1 MLWMLKLVGDYL
13 RLILFAACVLIGVQ
27 VPGFISQYEQRV
39 DAHLVEAKQ
48 NLAGFQFTADRYFQ
62 GDIKQ
67 LIAHYRASSDQVF
80 VQDANSIES
89 ISSRVSLLTAEYNAL
104 QVAPLKQALHLAF
117 SGDKSLF
124 IETYDGFSF
133 TVPLSLSALFWGG
146 SVALV
151 LLLLLDSGLFTVR
164 KVVSKKRKSP
174 HHS

>member
-1 MLWMLKLVGDYL
+1 MLWMLKLIGDYL
-13 RLILFAACVLIGVQ
+13 RLILFASSVLIGVQ
-27 VPGFISQYEQRV
+27 VPAFISQYEQRV

-48 NLAGFQFTADRYFQ
+48 NLAGFQFTADRYFE

-67 LIAHYRASSDQVF
+67 LIAHYRASNDQVF

-104 QVAPLKQALHLAF
+104 QVAPLKQALHLVL

-124 IETYDGFSF
+124 IETYDSFSF

-151 LLLLLDSGLFTVR
+151 LLLFLDSGLFTVR
-164 KVVSKKRKSP
+164 KVVSKKRKFPS
-174 HHS
+174 HS